1 MLSMVV
7 AFLLFMHLRT
17 YRPYKIIP
25 QITGNGYNNKRL
37 LAMASSYIWKNIRV
51 KTASCLANSAGIFYN
66 GQEKEGRLLFNIG
79 FAELLLVLVIAYV
92 IVGPKDLPRVAR
104 WLGRMVRRARQL
116 IREIKSEVGW
126 DEMMA
131 ETEDVRRDIDATLKE
146 TDITT
151 DLKDAGKTLRK
162 TVKEAENDAMK
173 KTDRQTEGKP

>member
-1 MLSMVV
+1 M
-7 AFLLFMHLRT
+7 
-17 YRPYKIIP
+17 
-25 QITGNGYNNKRL
+25 
-37 LAMASSYIWKNIRV
+37 
-51 KTASCLANSAGIFYN
+51 
-66 GQEKEGRLLFNIG
+66 FNIG

-104 WLGRMVRRARQL
+104 WLGRMVRRAHQL

-146 TDITT
+146 TDITA

-162 TVKEAENDAMK
+162 TMKEAETEAMK
-173 KTDRQTEGKP
+173 KTDQQTEGKQ

>member
-1 MLSMVV
+1 M
-7 AFLLFMHLRT
+7 
-17 YRPYKIIP
+17 
-25 QITGNGYNNKRL
+25 
-37 LAMASSYIWKNIRV
+37 
-51 KTASCLANSAGIFYN
+51 
-66 GQEKEGRLLFNIG
+66 FNIG

-131 ETEDVRRDIDATLKE
+131 ETEDVRRDIDTTFKE

-151 DLKDAGKTLRK
+151 DLKDAEKTLRK
-162 TVKEAENDAMK
+162 TVKEAENDAMQK
-173 KTDRQTEGKP
+173 TEGKK

>member
-1 MLSMVV
+1 M
-7 AFLLFMHLRT
+7 
-17 YRPYKIIP
+17 
-25 QITGNGYNNKRL
+25 
-37 LAMASSYIWKNIRV
+37 
-51 KTASCLANSAGIFYN
+51 
-66 GQEKEGRLLFNIG
+66 FNIG

-146 TDITT
+146 TDITA
-151 DLKDAGKTLRK
+151 DLKDAGKTLRR
-162 TVKEAENDAMK
+162 TMKEAETEAMK
-173 KTDRQTEGKP
+173 KTDQQTEDKQ